1 MQSPLLFGILLAL
14 YPRRF
19 RRRYGDE
26 VLAAMQSRRDELYR
40 DGRRPGR
47 LASVLFRDLA
57 FALPRVWLTYGPPRR
72 SRVLSPSEETPAMSN
87 LVADLRTVFRRL
99 VHKPGLAMIA
109 VLAMGLGIGLTT
121 AMFSIINGVMLK
133 GLPFDEPHEVVA
145 LNRVNL
151 SEGPSR
157 LIGRIHDYR
166 DLVERQTTFE
176 YLAGMES
183 VPANV
188 SPPGQ
193 DPEFL
198 NAASVTA
205 IHVYV
210 AGNNPGARAN
220 VLARRGGTRGAAG
233 SGCRVPILAGPA
245 ERGVRRG
252 GQHVAGERRPDD
264 GDRGDARGI
273 RVPVQPATLAA
284 AAGRHR
290 RPRAQ
295 RRPQPLDGWA
305 LGGRGDDGPGAG
317 RSRASSCVV
326 SARSTRRP
334 TRE

>member
-205 IHVYV
+205 
-210 AGNNPGARAN
+210 NMFT
-220 VLARRGGTRGAAG
+220 LLGTT
-233 SGCRVPILAGPA
+233 P
-245 ERGVRRG
+245 
-252 GQHVAGERRPDD
+252 
-264 GDRGDARGI
+264 ARG
-273 RVPVQPATLAA
+273 RTFSLDEEAPGGPPV
-284 AAGRHR
+284 
-290 RPRAQ
+290 
-295 RRPQPLDGWA
+295 
-305 LGGRGDDGPGAG
+305 
-317 RSRASSCVV
+317 VV
-326 SARSTRRP
+326 VGYRFWQDRRP